1 MNELLSIIPSTDHP
15 ISGRELHDRLGIETP
30 YHKWLSRMC
39 EYGFEEGKDFLT
51 EDKNVHRSDGT
62 MMPQMQRNHM
72 LTLSMAKEL
81 CMLQRTARGREVR
94 RYLISVEE
102 AWNSPDAIME
112 RALSIARARVKALQ
126 VDNSLLTV
134 ENQIMRPKA
143 EYFDRLVDRNLLT
156 NLRDT
161 AKQLHQKPKQFI
173 QFLLDRKYLFRDKR
187 GSLKPYASHVE
198 AGLFEVK
205 ECSNDKTEWRGT
217 QTLVT
222 PKGRE
227 TFYMILEG

>member
-1 MNELLSIIPSTDHP
+1 MNELLRIIPETDYP
-15 ISGRELHDRLGIETP
+15 ISGRELHERLGVETR
-30 YHKWLSRMC
+30 YNDWFKRMC
-39 EYGFEEGKDFLT
+39 EYGFEARKDFDEVLL
-51 EDKNVHRSDGT
+51 KNEQNPIGGRPATDH
-62 MMPQMQRNHM
+62 H

-81 CMLQRTARGREVR
+81 CMLQRTDIGRDVR
-94 RYLISVEE
+94 RYLIRVEE
-102 AWNSPDAIME
+102 SWNSPDAIME

-126 VDNSLLTV
+126 ADNSLLTV

-173 QFLLDRKYLFRDKR
+173 QFLLDSKYLFRDKR
-187 GSLKPYASHVE
+187 GNLKPYACHVE
-198 AGLFEVK
+198 SGLFEVK

-217 QTLVT
+217 QTLIT

-227 TFYMILEG
+227 TFCVLLEG